1 MLTFDV
7 LQVSDIF
14 CKNWKINILFW
25 IINDVLLQNRV
36 TLYLKIVTLYLE
48 MQFIPKI

>member
-14 CKNWKINILFW
+14 CKNWKINILLNLRLYLYRIFEF
-25 IINDVLLQNRV
+25 
-36 TLYLKIVTLYLE
+36 YLKISTSQICNIL
-48 MQFIPKI
+48 P